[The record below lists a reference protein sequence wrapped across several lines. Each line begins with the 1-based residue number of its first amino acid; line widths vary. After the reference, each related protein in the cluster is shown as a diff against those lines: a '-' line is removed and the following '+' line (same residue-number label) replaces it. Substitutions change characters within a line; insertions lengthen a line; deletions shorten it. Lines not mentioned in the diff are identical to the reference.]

1 MVGTQCACAMIMA
14 LPAPQPQGLSD
25 VALPASSYPLHR
37 RLVAAGDTSAELLF
51 DCNTLAVL
59 SASHAPKHD
68 TPDLNVDKDSDR
80 MLIVLEGDLA
90 IQIGTNRFRLDKGD
104 AVRIPRGTRFGRT
117 RSERGAQLLLIRTK
131 TPRSFTL
138 TR

>member
-1 MVGTQCACAMIMA
+1 MT
-14 LPAPQPQGLSD
+14 PTAPQPQGPPND
-25 VALPASSYPLHR
+25 ALPASSYPLHR
-37 RLVAAGDTSAELLF
+37 RLVAPGETSAELLF
-51 DCNTLAVL
+51 DCSTFAVL
-59 SASHAPKHD
+59 SASHAARHD

-80 MLIVLEGDLA
+80 MLIVLDGDLA

-131 TPRSFTL
+131 APRSFTL
-138 TR
+138 VR

>member
-1 MVGTQCACAMIMA
+1 MTPTASRPQGPPDVT
-14 LPAPQPQGLSD
+14 LPAR
-25 VALPASSYPLHR
+25 SYPLYR
-37 RLVAAGDTSAELLF
+37 RLVAPGETSAELLF

-59 SASHAPKHD
+59 SASHAAQHD

-80 MLIVLEGDLA
+80 MLIVIDGDLA

-131 TPRSFTL
+131 APRSFTL
-138 TR
+138 VR